1 MFLLLHKTFAAN
13 TEYVNYADE
22 LLHLF
27 VQHFAELHESNMLV
41 YYVHNMVHLAD
52 DARKYG
58 ALDAVSAFAFKNFWG
73 KLTGLVR
80 KPGKPLQQIIRRMW
94 EDRQYGSGGESKSIR
109 NGRAKHHHGTVDL
122 PSGVG
127 QCRQYK
133 QLYVNGVL
141 LSVQAGNNCIT
152 LGTQILMLKNIVVK
166 HSETMLIYQKFRV
179 VEDFFKYPLKSSVIS
194 INCVS
199 DLSSKLFI
207 GTLSDY
213 LSVKMLHCL
222 ITVDMQF
229 FHFSIENT
237 FCWLI
242 VSNVF
247 NVCTV
252 VVAIITSPLAAVS
265 RRRYSS
271 GHGLSLDYLLAG
283 NLRKNFHDIWGTHRL

>member
-1 MFLLLHKTFAAN
+1 
-13 TEYVNYADE
+13 
-22 LLHLF
+22 
-27 VQHFAELHESNMLV
+27 
-41 YYVHNMVHLAD
+41 
-52 DARKYG
+52 
-58 ALDAVSAFAFKNFWG
+58 
-73 KLTGLVR
+73 
-80 KPGKPLQQIIRRMW
+80 
-94 EDRQYGSGGESKSIR
+94 
-109 NGRAKHHHGTVDL
+109 
-122 PSGVG
+122 
-127 QCRQYK
+127 
-133 QLYVNGVL
+133 
-141 LSVQAGNNCIT
+141 
-152 LGTQILMLKNIVVK
+152 MLKNIVVK
-166 HSETMLIYQKFRV
+166 NSETMLIYQKFRV

-237 FCWLI
+237 FCWSI

-283 NLRKNFHDIWGTHRL
+283 NLRLNFHDIWGTHRLWTRDELVKYQKNVRKAWNRGTGFGVALTGCLMRRDKNVSFIITLVYVYVRVLVYHCFVCSGIMV